1 VGPGRR
7 GLRLGRLVGDVD
19 ETSLEYLY
27 SASTDAFS
35 CAAWV
40 CMSLRANQSTHQEQ
54 ERLTLSASR
63 GPYARKGPSFLTALA
78 LALQHAAVC
87 CISYLVPRRVRRC
100 GYVLRR

>member
-40 CMSLRANQSTHQEQ
+40 CISLWTNQSTHQEQ
-54 ERLTLSASR
+54 ERLTPLRFPRALR
-63 GPYARKGPSFLTALA
+63 TQRPILLTALA